1 MLHAPQIPV
10 EELLPESET
19 SFVTS
24 TMGWRVTFT
33 RDASGRA
40 TGLTVLRENGRRVE
54 GTRKP

>member
-1 MLHAPQIPV
+1 V